1 MRYAVNPISTRWTD
15 LDRTFDHLT
24 RSFFGDSPNKSENEN
39 LPRVEVYENEDYYA
53 LSFDVPG
60 FLKEDL
66 KIDLE
71 EDRLIV
77 TGERRQVRNE
87 DNSHSFY
94 SEKSYG
100 TFTRTITLPRDVAH
114 EEIEAELKNGVL
126 NLKVK
131 KEPSKLKR
139 TVEIKEIAS

>member
-1 MRYAVNPISTRWTD
+1 MRYAINPISTRWTD

-24 RSFFGDSPNKSENEN
+24 NSFFGDSLGKKEHEN

-60 FLKEDL
+60 YLKENL
-66 KIDLE
+66 NIDLDG
-71 EDRLIV
+71 DRLLV
-77 TGERRQVRNE
+77 TGERKQERSA

-94 SEKSYG
+94 TEKSYG
-100 TFTRTITLPRDVAH
+100 TFTRTITLPKDVAH

-131 KEPSKLKR
+131 KAPSKLKR